1 VTHLITKSSH
11 WTGARPFWMAAS
23 SLLKGGQEI
32 GLTRRGKESKLVL
45 VVEHQ
50 GIPIG
55 GQVASAQ

>member
-1 VTHLITKSSH
+1 
-11 WTGARPFWMAAS
+11 MAAS